1 MEGAP
6 EKQDTVDSAQSDQGA
21 LVVEFPDE
29 FASLLKTNNLRSQ
42 DVNFNCVLAIFE
54 QTSDNI
60 MKELQEL
67 MKSEG
72 IEIINH
78 VTRELTPEEMFF
90 LKARITDT
98 RAKKLA
104 KESGNFFQN
113 VNSHNDLKLNG
124 NLDELMLNMISQNN
138 PYILGE
144 LANKTQR

>member
-1 MEGAP
+1 
-6 EKQDTVDSAQSDQGA
+6 
-21 LVVEFPDE
+21 
-29 FASLLKTNNLRSQ
+29 
-42 DVNFNCVLAIFE
+42 
-54 QTSDNI
+54 

-90 LKARITDT
+90 LKARITDI

-104 KESGNFFQN
+104 KEAGNFFQN

-124 NLDELMLNMISQNN
+124 NLDELMLNMMSQNN
-138 PYILGE
+138 PYNLGE
-144 LANKTQR
+144 LANKTQKSIGQLTMTNQTNPVAITNNTVYLNT